1 MRFLQKTR
9 KLVTVLVMAAMLIG
23 LPGVCSLRVSAA
35 GGVTFAV
42 KYVPSLKEWRYQYNT
57 SSFDDKASSK
67 SISVL
72 SSELRSGDLVVVYND
87 SDSVPELKLGTTH
100 LSNLTVTNCNSF
112 TIIFSGSVEDCY
124 LLGGASCAIN
134 ANVTNA
140 YVYDTVLGNFNMNV
154 QNLYIY
160 PEKDLTSTLGC
171 GGTVG
176 YMEATSRTT
185 DRTFYRLYDF
195 QAASFAMKDGVLT
208 TDQSRYSQ
216 SPKAPQAPQ
225 KPLTADNFDYV
236 RYANDYPD
244 VKAALGLNAA
254 ALYGHYIT
262 YGIKE
267 GRIAYAVT
275 GASAGTG
282 AGTGEATSASEFNYI
297 RYADKNPDLKAAF
310 GYDAKALY
318 KHYTTFGISEN
329 RGSYS
334 IYDTFDYTR
343 YADDYADL
351 KASFG
356 YDAKALYR
364 HYATYGISEGRGN
377 YFK

>member
-216 SPKAPQAPQ
+216 SPKAPQ

-244 VKAALGLNAA
+244 VKAAFGLNAT
-254 ALYGHYIT
+254 ALYRHYT
-262 YGIKE
+262 TFGVKE
-267 GRIAYAVT
+267 GRVAYPTRVN
-275 GASAGTG
+275 AS
-282 AGTGEATSASEFNYI
+282 SFDYM
-297 RYADKNPDLKAAF
+297 RYANDYPDLKAAF

-318 KHYTTFGISEN
+318 NHYINFGIAEK
-329 RGSYS
+329 RGDYS
-334 IYDTFDYTR
+334 LSNAYSSFDYVR
-343 YADDYADL
+343 YANDYPDL
-351 KASFG
+351 KAAFG
-356 YDAKALYR
+356 TNAEALYN
-364 HYATYGISEGRGN
+364 HYITYGIAEKRGD
-377 YFK
+377 YYK